1 MRNRYA
7 RCMLVATVLCA
18 TLGVTGAQAAGT
30 GIAVANTPVSTTK
43 SLFAVQPP
51 AGWVYQRGGYDVF
64 TSRDGPLLNNISFEL
79 RKHKKAFTAS
89 KKGSAPDSLPEELA
103 EMYVADL
110 KSQAGISDVNVIS
123 IEPAVLG
130 GQPAFR
136 VHVTYVLMQA
146 MGGAPFEQVALG
158 APLQDYLLVARYQAP
173 QLHFFGTYL
182 PAFEESLPTL
192 TLTLPAAKK

>member
-1 MRNRYA
+1 
-7 RCMLVATVLCA
+7 MLVAVLCA
-18 TLGVTGAQAAGT
+18 AWGITGAQAAGME
-30 GIAVANTPVSTTK
+30 IAAANTPVSTTK
-43 SLFAVQPP
+43 GLFAVQPP
-51 AGWVYQRGGYDVF
+51 AGWVFQRGGYDVF

-79 RKHKKAFTAS
+79 RKHKKAFPATR
-89 KKGSAPDSLPEELA
+89 KGSAPDVLPEELA

-110 KSQAGISDVNVIS
+110 KSQAGISDVNVLA

-173 QLHFFGTYL
+173 QLHYFETYL
-182 PAFEESLPTL
+182 AAFEESLPTL
-192 TLTLPAAKK
+192 TLTLPAAKN

>member
-1 MRNRYA
+1 MA
-7 RCMLVATVLCA
+7 
-18 TLGVTGAQAAGT
+18 
-30 GIAVANTPVSTTK
+30 IAVANTPVSTTK
-43 SLFAVQPP
+43 NLFAVQPP
-51 AGWVYQRGGYDVF
+51 AGWVYQRGGYDVL

-79 RKHKKAFTAS
+79 RKHKKAFTAI

-192 TLTLPAAKK
+192 TLTLPAGKK

>member
-1 MRNRYA
+1 
-7 RCMLVATVLCA
+7 MLVATVLYTA
-18 TLGVTGAQAAGT
+18 WGSTGAQAAGMET
-30 GIAVANTPVSTTK
+30 AVANTPVSTTK
-43 SLFAVQPP
+43 NLFAVQLP
-51 AGWVYQRGGYDVF
+51 AGWIYQRGGYDVF
-64 TSRDGPLLNNISFEL
+64 ASRDGPLLNNISFEL
-79 RKHKKAFTAS
+79 RKHKKAFAAI
-89 KKGSAPDSLPEELA
+89 KKGSAPDALPEELA
-103 EMYVADL
+103 EIYVADL
-110 KSQAGISDVNVIS
+110 KSQAGISDVNVVS

-192 TLTLPAAKK
+192 TLTLPAGKK

>member
-1 MRNRYA
+1 
-7 RCMLVATVLCA
+7 MLVATVLCA
-18 TLGVTGAQAAGT
+18 ALGVTGAQAAGT

-192 TLTLPAAKK
+192 TLTLPAGKN